1 MSYGDDID
9 GTGPEQT
16 PNPRTDPAESAEPT
30 GWLYALNSF
39 LEHAFLEAD
48 RDTGC

>member
-1 MSYGDDID
+1 MSYCDDANSTD
-9 GTGPEQT
+9 PKQT
-16 PNPRTDPAESAEPT
+16 PDTRPDPVESDSPT